1 MACLLTEYR
10 REGGDLNASYEP
22 ASGCSLGLQ
31 RKGGIDASYALFCG
45 VTERYKILRD
55 VNHII
60 LRSASGEI
68 LLAR

>member
-10 REGGDLNASYEP
+10 REGGDLNASYEL
-22 ASGCSLGLQ
+22 ASGCSLNAQ
-31 RKGGIDASYALFCG
+31 REGGINASYAFFCG

-55 VNHII
+55 INHVI
-60 LRSASGEI
+60 LRSAKGEI